1 MPFVGISMDAVRD
14 QSRLRHLCAPEP
26 VLPEHA
32 DAQGGPLDL
41 RSRQGR
47 RGGCHLSP
55 LNLAKPAGH
64 LGNPTI
70 GRSWRGSRATLLELQ
85 MPDLFSPYT
94 LKGVTLR
101 NRIVMSPM
109 TMYRSRD
116 GLMNDFHVMLLG
128 SRAAGGFG
136 LVFPEQLAIT
146 AQGRTSVSCGGI
158 YDDAQIEGLKR
169 VTSIIKDM
177 GAVPAIQL
185 GHTGRKGSE
194 LKPWEGGAQLPPDHP
209 DGWQVVGPSAI
220 PYGAK
225 SPYPVHAL
233 SIDEI
238 KEIHRAYA
246 RAAKR
251 AVVAGF
257 EWLEL
262 HFAHGYLGASF
273 FSPLANARTDQY
285 GGSLENRL
293 RFHLEALD
301 AVRAVWPER
310 FPLSMRLG
318 SDDLHAE
325 GVQFEDA
332 MTAVRVMK
340 DHGLDLADL
349 SLGLNTPHLQTRP
362 FNEPGFMVERAA
374 RGARA
379 RNRHPRGCQLEPRPA
394 GHGRPDDPR
403 RDDRPGAAGPPGA
416 VQPAL
421 ACLGRPGA
429 RSPGALLS
437 GAGRLG
443 VVAAQ
448 LPRP

>member
-1 MPFVGISMDAVRD
+1 
-14 QSRLRHLCAPEP
+14 
-26 VLPEHA
+26 
-32 DAQGGPLDL
+32 
-41 RSRQGR
+41 
-47 RGGCHLSP
+47 
-55 LNLAKPAGH
+55 
-64 LGNPTI
+64 
-70 GRSWRGSRATLLELQ
+70 

-273 FSPLANARTDQY
+273 FSPLANTRTDQY

-318 SDDLHAE
+318 SDDLHEA
-325 GVQFEDA
+325 GVRFEDA
-332 MTAVRVMK
+332 VTAVRLMK

-349 SLGLNTPHLQTRP
+349 SLGLNTPNLQTRP

-374 RGARA
+374 RVRREIGIPVGVSW
-379 RNRHPRGCQLEPRPA
+379 NLGLPA
-394 GHGRPDDPR
+394 TADRMI
-403 RDDRPGAAGPPGA
+403 RDEMIDL
-416 VQPAL
+416 VL
-421 ACLGRPGA
+421 LGRPALSNPHWPVWAA
-429 RSPGALLS
+429 RE
-437 GAGRLG
+437 LG
-443 VVAAQ
+443 VPEPFSLVPEDWGWWLRNFRGHEDSIGWPKAPAM
-448 LPRP
+448 P